1 MAVQPL
7 TIQVQDLVETQVYE
21 TEEQVV
27 QEALRYLLLER
38 PDLRILVA
46 IRRYRTDPALSLA
59 KAAALA
65 GVSME
70 RMKEILERYG
80 VPLRL
85 GPATLDEARAE
96 AAALAEWAHA
106 GSD

>member
-1 MAVQPL
+1 MSL
-7 TIQVQDLVETQVYE
+7 RSIQVQDLVETQLYE

-27 QEALRYLLLER
+27 QDALRYLLLER

-46 IRRYRTDPALSLA
+46 VRRYRVDPELSLA
-59 KAAALA
+59 RAAALA

-70 RMKEILERYG
+70 RMKEILERYS

-85 GPATLDEARAE
+85 GPATLAEARAE
-96 AAALAEWAHA
+96 AATLTGWLDANP
-106 GSD
+106 G